1 MKKFYSFVLL
11 FTTILSY
18 SQDITGDWYGNLSA
32 MGSEIGFVFQISKN
46 GDTFSGTMSVPQQN
60 ANGIP
65 LSSVTLSENTLTIKF
80 DPAGLTYSG
89 KVNNRQI
96 DGTFSQNGM
105 TFPMVLTRE
114 KPEAKKINRPQEPK
128 APFPYES
135 EEVTFEN
142 SAEKITLAGT
152 FTYPKTKNFPTVIL
166 ISGSG
171 QQDRNAEIF
180 GHKPFLVIAD
190 YLTRNGIGV
199 LRLDDRGVGKSGGD
213 PSTSTSLNFASDTE
227 AAFQFLKK
235 NPIVNAKKIGLIG
248 HSEGGMI
255 APIVA
260 AKNPSFQFIVLLA
273 APGIPCDE
281 LLLEQ
286 SYLIGKSSGMNE
298 TELMETKKI
307 NQQIYTAV
315 KSEKSNEAV
324 LAELESIFFEMYK
337 NDTAFN
343 TLEEKDKKTVVQQ
356 QISPLLT
363 PWYRYFI
370 RYRPEVNLEK
380 ITCPVLVLNGEK
392 DLQVPPQANVEG
404 IKNSLIKAKNKSVTT
419 KIYPNLNHLF
429 QECKTGSVEE
439 YGTIEQTFSPQVLQD
454 VKDWIIKLQ

>member
-1 MKKFYSFVLL
+1 
-11 FTTILSY
+11 
-18 SQDITGDWYGNLSA
+18 
-32 MGSEIGFVFQISKN
+32 
-46 GDTFSGTMSVPQQN
+46 
-60 ANGIP
+60 
-65 LSSVTLSENTLTIKF
+65 
-80 DPAGLTYSG
+80 
-89 KVNNRQI
+89 
-96 DGTFSQNGM
+96 
-105 TFPMVLTRE
+105 
-114 KPEAKKINRPQEPK
+114 
-128 APFPYES
+128 
-135 EEVTFEN
+135 
-142 SAEKITLAGT
+142 
-152 FTYPKTKNFPTVIL
+152 VIL

-180 GHKPFLVIAD
+180 GHKPFWVIAD
-190 YLTRNGIGV
+190 YLSRNGIGV
-199 LRLDDRGVGKSGGD
+199 LRLDDRGFGKSEGD
-213 PSTSTSLNFASDTE
+213 PNTSTSLNFASDIE

-260 AKNPSFQFIVLLA
+260 AKNPAFQFIVLLA

-298 TELMETKKI
+298 TELLETKKI
-307 NQQIYTAV
+307 NQQIYTVV
-315 KSEKSNEAV
+315 KSEKSNEA
-324 LAELESIFFEMYK
+324 AFTELESIFFDMFKE
-337 NDTAFN
+337 DTAFN
-343 TLEEKDKKTVVQQ
+343 SLTEKDKKTVVQQ

-404 IKNSLIKAKNKSVTT
+404 IKKALIKAKNKSVTT

-429 QECKTGSVEE
+429 QECKTGNVEE
-439 YGTIEQTFSPQVLQD
+439 YGTIEQTFSPLVLQD
-454 VKDWIIKLQ
+454 IKDWIVKLQ

>member
-1 MKKFYSFVLL
+1 MKKFYSFVL
-11 FTTILSY
+11 FFATILSY

-32 MGSEIGFVFQISKN
+32 MGSEIGFVFQITKN

-65 LSSVTLSENTLTIKF
+65 LSSVTFNDNTLTIKF

-298 TELMETKKI
+298 TELLETKKI

-404 IKNSLIKAKNKSVTT
+404 IKKALIKAKNKSVTT

>member
-65 LSSVTLSENTLTIKF
+65 LSSVTFNDNTLTIKF
-80 DPAGLTYSG
+80 DPAGLNYSG
-89 KVNNRQI
+89 KLNNRQI

-298 TELMETKKI
+298 TDLLETKKI

-324 LAELESIFFEMYK
+324 LAELENIFFDMYK
-337 NDTAFN
+337 EDTAFN

-392 DLQVPPQANVEG
+392 DLQVPPQTNVEG
-404 IKNSLIKAKNKSVTT
+404 IKKALLKAKNKSVTT
-419 KIYPNLNHLF
+419 KVYPNLNHLF

-454 VKDWIIKLQ
+454 IKDWIIKLQ

>member
-1 MKKFYSFVLL
+1 MKNFYSFIL
-11 FTTILSY
+11 FFATILSY
-18 SQDITGDWYGNLSA
+18 SQEVTGDWYGNLSA
-32 MGSEIGFVFQISKN
+32 MGSEIGFVFQITKN
-46 GDTFSGTMSVPQQN
+46 GETFSGTMSVPQQN

-105 TFPMVLTRE
+105 TFPLALTRE

-142 SAEKITLAGT
+142 SLEKITLAGT
-152 FTYPKTKNFPTVIL
+152 FTYPKTKNFPVVIL

-180 GHKPFLVIAD
+180 GHKPFWVIAD
-190 YLTRNGIGV
+190 YLSRNGVGV

-298 TELMETKKI
+298 TELLETKKI
-307 NQQIYTAV
+307 NQQIYTVV
-315 KSEKSNEAV
+315 KSEKSNDVA
-324 LAELESIFFEMYK
+324 LAELESIFFDMYK
-337 NDTAFN
+337 DDTAFN

-356 QISPLLT
+356 QIGPLLT

-392 DLQVPPQANVEG
+392 DLQVPPQTNVEG
-404 IKNSLIKAKNKSVTT
+404 IKKALLKAKNKSVTT
-419 KIYPNLNHLF
+419 KVYPNLNHLF

-454 VKDWIIKLQ
+454 IKDWILKLQ

>member
-1 MKKFYSFVLL
+1 MKKIYSFIL
-11 FTTILSY
+11 FFATILSY

-32 MGSEIGFVFQISKN
+32 MGSEIGFVFQITKN

-65 LSSVTLSENTLTIKF
+65 LSSVTFNDNTVTIKF
-80 DPAGLTYSG
+80 DPAGLNYSG
-89 KVNNRQI
+89 KLNNRQI

-105 TFPMVLTRE
+105 TFPLVLTRE

-152 FTYPKTKNFPTVIL
+152 FTYPKTKNFPVVIL

-180 GHKPFLVIAD
+180 GHKPFWVIAD
-190 YLTRNGIGV
+190 YLTRNGVGV

-213 PSTSTSLNFASDTE
+213 PSTSTSLNFASDIE

-298 TELMETKKI
+298 TDLLETKKI
-307 NQQIYTAV
+307 NQQIYTVV
-315 KSEKSNEAV
+315 KSEKSNDVA
-324 LAELESIFFEMYK
+324 LAELESIFFDMYK
-337 NDTAFN
+337 EDTAFN

-380 ITCPVLVLNGEK
+380 ITCPILVLNGEK
-392 DLQVPPQANVEG
+392 DLQVPPQTNVEG
-404 IKNSLIKAKNKSVTT
+404 IKKALLKAKNKSVTT
-419 KIYPNLNHLF
+419 KVYPNLNHLF

-454 VKDWIIKLQ
+454 IKDWILKLQ

>member
-46 GDTFSGTMSVPQQN
+46 GDTFSGTISVPQQN

-213 PSTSTSLNFASDTE
+213 PSTSTSLNFASDTD

-273 APGIPCDE
+273 SPGIPCDE

-298 TELMETKKI
+298 TELLETKKI

>member
-1 MKKFYSFVLL
+1 MKKFYSFVL
-11 FTTILSY
+11 FFATILSY

-32 MGSEIGFVFQISKN
+32 MGSEIGFVFQITKN

-65 LSSVTLSENTLTIKF
+65 LSSVTFNDNTLTIKF
-80 DPAGLTYSG
+80 DPAGLNYSG

-128 APFPYES
+128 SPFPYES

-180 GHKPFLVIAD
+180 GHKPFWVIAD
-190 YLTRNGIGV
+190 YLSRNGIGV

-298 TELMETKKI
+298 TELLETKKI

-343 TLEEKDKKTVVQQ
+343 TLEKKDKKTVVQQ

-404 IKNSLIKAKNKSVTT
+404 IKNSLIKARNKSVTT

-454 VKDWIIKLQ
+454 IKDWIIKLQ

>member
-1 MKKFYSFVLL
+1 MKNFYSFIL
-11 FTTILSY
+11 FFATILSY
-18 SQDITGDWYGNLSA
+18 SQEVTGDWYGNLSA
-32 MGSEIGFVFQISKN
+32 MGSEIGFVFQITKN

-65 LSSVTLSENTLTIKF
+65 LSSVTFNDNTLIIKF
-80 DPAGLTYSG
+80 DPAGLNYSG
-89 KVNNRQI
+89 KLNNRQI

-105 TFPMVLTRE
+105 TFPLVLTRE

-152 FTYPKTKNFPTVIL
+152 FTYPKTKNFPVVIL

-180 GHKPFLVIAD
+180 GHKPFWVIAD
-190 YLTRNGIGV
+190 YLSRNGVGV
-199 LRLDDRGVGKSGGD
+199 LRIDDRGVGKSGGD
-213 PSTSTSLNFASDTE
+213 PSTSTSLNFASDIE

-298 TELMETKKI
+298 TELLETKKI
-307 NQQIYTAV
+307 NQQIYTVV
-315 KSEKSNEAV
+315 KSEKSNDVA
-324 LAELESIFFEMYK
+324 LAELESIFFDMYK
-337 NDTAFN
+337 DDTAFN

-356 QISPLLT
+356 QIGPLLT

-392 DLQVPPQANVEG
+392 DLQVPPQTNVEG
-404 IKNSLIKAKNKSVTT
+404 IKKALLKAKNKSVTT
-419 KIYPNLNHLF
+419 KVYPNLNHLF

-454 VKDWIIKLQ
+454 IKDWILKLQ

>member
-1 MKKFYSFVLL
+1 MKKIYSFVL
-11 FTTILSY
+11 FFATILSY
-18 SQDITGDWYGNLSA
+18 SQEVTGDWYGNLSA
-32 MGSEIGFVFQISKN
+32 MGSEIGFVFQITKN
-46 GDTFSGTMSVPQQN
+46 GDSYSGTMSVPQQN

-65 LSSVTLSENTLTIKF
+65 LSLVTFDDNTVTIKF
-80 DPAGLTYSG
+80 DPAGLNYSG
-89 KVNNRQI
+89 KLNNRQI
-96 DGTFSQNGM
+96 EGTFSQNGM
-105 TFPMVLTRE
+105 TFPLVLSRE
-114 KPEAKKINRPQEPK
+114 KPEAKKINRPQVPQ
-128 APFPYES
+128 APFPYKS

-152 FTYPKTKNFPTVIL
+152 FSYPNTKNFPVAIL

-180 GHKPFLVIAD
+180 GHKPFWVIAD

-199 LRLDDRGVGKSGGD
+199 LRLDDRGVGKSGGN
-213 PSTSTSLNFASDTE
+213 PSTSTSLNFASDIE

-235 NPIVNAKKIGLIG
+235 NPLVNAKKIGLIG

-255 APIVA
+255 APIVVA
-260 AKNPSFQFIVLLA
+260 NNPSFQFIVLLA

-298 TELMETKKI
+298 TELLETKKI
-307 NQQIYTAV
+307 NQQIYNVV

-324 LAELESIFFEMYK
+324 LTALESIFFDMYK
-337 NDTAFN
+337 EDTAFN

-404 IKNSLIKAKNKSVTT
+404 IKKALLKAKNKSVTT
-419 KIYPNLNHLF
+419 KVYPNLNHLF
-429 QECKTGSVEE
+429 QECITGSVEE

-454 VKDWIIKLQ
+454 IKEWIIKLQ

>member
-1 MKKFYSFVLL
+1 MKKNYSFIL
-11 FTTILSY
+11 FFATILSY
-18 SQDITGDWYGNLSA
+18 SQEVTGDWYGNLSA
-32 MGSEIGFVFQISKN
+32 MGSEIGFVFQITKN

-65 LSSVTLSENTLTIKF
+65 LSSVTFNDNTLIIKF
-80 DPAGLTYSG
+80 DPAGLNYSG
-89 KVNNRQI
+89 KLNNRQI

-105 TFPMVLTRE
+105 TFPLVLTRE
-114 KPEAKKINRPQEPK
+114 KPETKKINRPQEPK

-142 SAEKITLAGT
+142 STEKITLAGT
-152 FTYPKTKNFPTVIL
+152 FTYPKTKNFPVVIL

-180 GHKPFLVIAD
+180 GHKPFWVIAD
-190 YLTRNGIGV
+190 YLTRNGVGV
-199 LRLDDRGVGKSGGD
+199 LRIDDRGVGKSGGD
-213 PSTSTSLNFASDTE
+213 PSTSTSLNFASDIE

-235 NPIVNAKKIGLIG
+235 NPIVNSKKIGLIG

-298 TELMETKKI
+298 TELLETKKI
-307 NQQIYTAV
+307 NQQIYTVV
-315 KSEKSNEAV
+315 KSEKSNDVA
-324 LAELESIFFEMYK
+324 LAELESIFFDMYK
-337 NDTAFN
+337 DDTAFN

-392 DLQVPPQANVEG
+392 DLQVPPQTNVEG
-404 IKNSLIKAKNKSVTT
+404 IKKALLKAKNKSVTT
-419 KIYPNLNHLF
+419 KVYPNLNHLF

-454 VKDWIIKLQ
+454 IKDWIIKLQ

>member
-235 NPIVNAKKIGLIG
+235 NPLVNAKKIGLIG

-298 TELMETKKI
+298 TELLETKKI

-404 IKNSLIKAKNKSVTT
+404 IKNSLIKARNKSVTT

>member
-1 MKKFYSFVLL
+1 MKKFYSFIL
-11 FTTILSY
+11 FFATILSY
-18 SQDITGDWYGNLSA
+18 SQEVTGDWYGNLSA
-32 MGSEIGFVFQISKN
+32 MGSEIGFVFQITKN
-46 GDTFSGTMSVPQQN
+46 GDKFSGTMSVPQQN

-65 LSSVTLSENTLTIKF
+65 LSSVTFNDNTLTIKF
-80 DPAGLTYSG
+80 DPAGLNYSG
-89 KVNNRQI
+89 KLNNRQI

-105 TFPMVLTRE
+105 TFPLVLTRE

-152 FTYPKTKNFPTVIL
+152 FTYPKTKNFPVVIL

-180 GHKPFLVIAD
+180 GHKPFWVIAD
-190 YLTRNGIGV
+190 YLTRNGVGV
-199 LRLDDRGVGKSGGD
+199 LRIDDRGVGKSGGD
-213 PSTSTSLNFASDTE
+213 PSTSTSLNFASDIE

-235 NPIVNAKKIGLIG
+235 NPLVNAKKIGLIG

-298 TELMETKKI
+298 TDLLETKKI
-307 NQQIYTAV
+307 NQQIYTVV
-315 KSEKSNEAV
+315 KSEKSNEVA
-324 LAELESIFFEMYK
+324 LAELESIFFNMYK
-337 NDTAFN
+337 EDTAFN

-392 DLQVPPQANVEG
+392 DLQVPPQTNVEG
-404 IKNSLIKAKNKSVTT
+404 IKKALLKAKNKSVTT
-419 KIYPNLNHLF
+419 KVYPNLNHLF

-454 VKDWIIKLQ
+454 IKDWIIKLQ

>member
-1 MKKFYSFVLL
+1 MKKFYSFVL
-11 FTTILSY
+11 FFATILSY

-32 MGSEIGFVFQISKN
+32 MGSEIGFVFQITKN

-65 LSSVTLSENTLTIKF
+65 LSSVTFNDNTLTIKF
-80 DPAGLTYSG
+80 DPAGLNYSG
-89 KVNNRQI
+89 KLNNLQI

-114 KPEAKKINRPQEPK
+114 KPEAKKINRPQEPQS
-128 APFPYES
+128 PFPYES

-152 FTYPKTKNFPTVIL
+152 FTYPKTKNFPVVIL

-180 GHKPFLVIAD
+180 GHKPFWVIAD
-190 YLTRNGIGV
+190 YLTRNGVGV
-199 LRLDDRGVGKSGGD
+199 LRIDDRGVGKSGGD
-213 PSTSTSLNFASDTE
+213 PSTSTSLNFASDIE

-298 TELMETKKI
+298 TDLLETKKI
-307 NQQIYTAV
+307 NQQIYTVV
-315 KSEKSNEAV
+315 KSEKSNEVA
-324 LAELESIFFEMYK
+324 LAELESIFFNMYK
-337 NDTAFN
+337 EDTAFN

-392 DLQVPPQANVEG
+392 DLQVPPQTNVEG
-404 IKNSLIKAKNKSVTT
+404 IKKALLKAKNKSVTT
-419 KIYPNLNHLF
+419 KVYPNLNHLF

-439 YGTIEQTFSPQVLQD
+439 YATIEQTFSPQVLQD
-454 VKDWIIKLQ
+454 IKDWIIKLQ